1 MYSALSIAILGFLLG
16 VRHAVDPDHVV
27 AVGTIA
33 TRAPTFRRAAIIGA
47 MWGAGHTLTI
57 MAVGGTIVLM
67 RVAISPRV
75 GLAMEFAVAVMLILL
90 GLINL
95 ANARHTH
102 APAPSAARPLVV
114 GMVHGLAGSAAV
126 ALLVLATVTDPRWA
140 LAYLFLFGLGTI
152 AGMIIV
158 TAIIALPASLA
169 VSRMRHARRWLT
181 VASGVASLAF
191 GIFLASE
198 LTGGDG
204 LFSDTPTWTPR

>member
-33 TRAPTFRRAAIIGA
+33 TRVPTFRRAAMIGA

-75 GLAMEFAVAVMLILL
+75 GLAMEFAVAIMLILL
-90 GLINL
+90 GLLNL

-126 ALLVLATVTDPRWA
+126 ALLVLATVSDPRWA

-152 AGMIIV
+152 VGMVIV
-158 TAIIALPASLA
+158 TAMIAVPASLA
-169 VSRMRHARRWLT
+169 VSRMKNARRWLT
-181 VASGVASLAF
+181 LASGVASLAF

-198 LTGGDG
+198 LAGDDG
-204 LFSDTPTWTPR
+204 LFSDAPAWTPR